1 MEKDNLKNIEKE
13 LVREVAAILGEEE
26 SIIDADAELNTFGID
41 SFSFVELLVV
51 IEEKFS
57 VKLMESGMTREDFRT
72 IHSLAECISR
82 MGPDR

>member
-1 MEKDNLKNIEKE
+1 MGKDNLKDIERD
-13 LVREVAAILGEEE
+13 LVQEVAAILGEEE
-26 SIIDADAELNTFGID
+26 SDIDAGAELNTLGVD

-51 IEEKFS
+51 IEEKFG